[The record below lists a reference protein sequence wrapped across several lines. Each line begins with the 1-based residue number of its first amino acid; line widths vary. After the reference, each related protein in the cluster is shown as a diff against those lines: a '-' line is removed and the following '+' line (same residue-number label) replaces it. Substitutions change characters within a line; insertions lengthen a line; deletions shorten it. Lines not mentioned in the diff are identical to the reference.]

1 MVKKKLKPKGLIVS
15 QYFYPENFRINEI
28 AKYLNNKNYKIDI
41 LTGYP
46 CYPNKK
52 IYEKFYKNKKNF
64 SKYYNCK
71 IYRLPTISRGSGG
84 AINLLLNYFSFLITG
99 IMFSKKLLK
108 KNNYDFIFTFGVT
121 PLTVALVSNYISK
134 LKNAKSILWLLDL
147 WPQVI
152 NELKVSKIPFFFFL
166 AKIISKKVFTET
178 DYILVQSK
186 SFKKEISYYKTKNK
200 IVYFPNWAEEFKK
213 KKIAKTKEKKIFSI
227 VFAGNIGEAQN
238 FDKVLE
244 AANILKNENLR
255 WIIVG
260 SGRFL
265 EKVKKYIFDNRI
277 NNFHIIGHKNK
288 KNIWYYYNLA
298 DILLLSLKGTKY
310 ISKTIPGKLQTYL
323 RTNKYI
329 IGFSKG
335 ESAKLIMKSKAG
347 SIINPD
353 RPDLLAKRIKYL
365 LENKDIILKR
375 ENSID
380 TKKYIQKLFN
390 RKIILNFL
398 DKKIIRTIIK

>member
-213 KKIAKTKEKKIFSI
+213 KK
-227 VFAGNIGEAQN
+227 
-238 FDKVLE
+238 
-244 AANILKNENLR
+244 
-255 WIIVG
+255 
-260 SGRFL
+260 
-265 EKVKKYIFDNRI
+265 
-277 NNFHIIGHKNK
+277 
-288 KNIWYYYNLA
+288 
-298 DILLLSLKGTKY
+298 LL
-310 ISKTIPGKLQTYL
+310 
-323 RTNKYI
+323 
-329 IGFSKG
+329 
-335 ESAKLIMKSKAG
+335 
-347 SIINPD
+347 
-353 RPDLLAKRIKYL
+353 
-365 LENKDIILKR
+365 
-375 ENSID
+375 
-380 TKKYIQKLFN
+380 
-390 RKIILNFL
+390 
-398 DKKIIRTIIK
+398 